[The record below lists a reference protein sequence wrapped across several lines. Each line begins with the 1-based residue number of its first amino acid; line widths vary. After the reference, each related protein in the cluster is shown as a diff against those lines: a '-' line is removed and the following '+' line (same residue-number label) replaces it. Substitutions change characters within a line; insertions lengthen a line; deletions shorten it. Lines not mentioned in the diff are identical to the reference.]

1 MGLLTKGQRITIEAR
16 EVMESMSEG
25 WHTSKVITEQ
35 LNKEFSE
42 GISAKAV
49 GYYLKQ
55 HGVIYG
61 IITEDV
67 RDGRKRRYKLQ

>member
-16 EVMESMSEG
+16 EVMEKMDKG

-35 LNKEFSE
+35 LNKEFNE
-42 GISAKAV
+42 GVNAKAV

-55 HGVIYG
+55 HGVGFG
-61 IITEDV
+61 IDTESV